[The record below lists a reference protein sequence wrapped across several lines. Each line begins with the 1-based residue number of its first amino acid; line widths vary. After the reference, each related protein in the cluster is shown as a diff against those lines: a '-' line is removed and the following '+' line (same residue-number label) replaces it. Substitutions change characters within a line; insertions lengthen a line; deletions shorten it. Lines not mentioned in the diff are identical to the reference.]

1 MQDWM
6 RKHRRLIMFFIL
18 IFIGIP
24 FVFMFGMPSPQDRG
38 QQSSQ
43 DGAIAQVGGIPLSE
57 AEFRRNLDAAAAMRR
72 GQDGE
77 TPSYQ
82 QLDED
87 GTVQRVIENMVDM
100 ALFKLQEAQRGFTV
114 NEPLLSNQ
122 MQKWEMFQDENGRFN
137 HQAWNEWVG
146 SVTRWSDIYDEM
158 QGAVAR
164 QVFLGTVTAP
174 AGRVLEAKIDEELRA
189 DHTKLR
195 VKFAKIEPVVV
206 PQDEELLKHYE
217 ENPDMYRRPEQH
229 IAEFITLSLAP
240 EMPENALELVERARQ
255 GEDFAVLA
263 DTYSALSMP
272 EGGEMGWRAEEEFM
286 AAHLRPLFDLLPGEV
301 SDPIAGP
308 TGYFIYKNEE
318 ERVNEETG
326 AREIFA
332 RQIVLN
338 ASLNS
343 TEIEAREQRAN
354 ELATRIQGG
363 EDPAVVASDA
373 GLELKQ
379 SGTFDRTSET
389 IENVDLNDVFQF
401 RSQVVS
407 QKETPWT
414 PIRARNNIYLTH
426 IIETREGDI
435 PEFEEVRDRAR
446 ENVISD
452 KRRTDE
458 YRAEVEKYTTSI
470 KGQVASLEQI
480 NERFPELQ
488 VVVGETGE
496 PFTRKDTLFQHQVYV
511 QANLIHDAFKDAAPG
526 TVAGPLSG
534 FFGDAWFFE
543 LVEMIQPTSEELAAL
558 EDERNEIRERM
569 TQTASYELIADYTK
583 DLRERMLA
591 SVPFQQDVAALNRI
605 LGRDRTPSQE
615 EPTRV
620 EIGDEVDETEGV
632 EDAANPS
639 EEQAGGEDAEDS
651 AEDGNA
657 VVSDVVD
664 ATESNGGDAASSDTP
679 SVEDGAEASEDT
691 P

>member
-43 DGAIAQVGGIPLSE
+43 DGSIAQVGGIPLSE

-114 NEPLLSNQ
+114 DERLLSSQ

-137 HQAWNEWVG
+137 RQAWNEWVG

-206 PQDEELLKHYE
+206 PQDDELLKHYE

-229 IAEFITLSLAP
+229 VAEFISLSLAP

-446 ENVISD
+446 ENVISE

-458 YRAEVEKYTTSI
+458 YRAEVEKYTASI
-470 KGQVASLEQI
+470 KGEVASLEQI

-526 TVAGPLSG
+526 TVAGPISG
-534 FFGDAWFFE
+534 FFGDSWFFE
-543 LVEMIQPTSEELAAL
+543 LVEKIQPTSEELAAL
-558 EDERNEIRERM
+558 EAERNEIRERM

-605 LGRDRTPSQE
+605 LGRDRTPSQA

-639 EEQAGGEDAEDS
+639 EDQT
-651 AEDGNA
+651 DG
-657 VVSDVVD
+657 D
-664 ATESNGGDAASSDTP
+664 DAASSDTT